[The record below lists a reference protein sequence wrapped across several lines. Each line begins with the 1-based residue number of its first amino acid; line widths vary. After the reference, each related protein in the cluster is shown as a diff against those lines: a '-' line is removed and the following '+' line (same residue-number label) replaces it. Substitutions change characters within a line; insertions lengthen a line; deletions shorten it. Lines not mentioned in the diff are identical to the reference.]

1 MHERL
6 NTVAS
11 TDCGDRRLLRLE
23 RLWIQHF
30 ATYEHTR
37 DEASRANA
45 LALLIRVEEDMA
57 FTPADSARGLAVKL
71 RCCLARE
78 EKEVSRRTW
87 TPLLRSVISDLEN

>member
-1 MHERL
+1 MLDRL
-6 NTVAS
+6 NLVAT

-37 DEASRANA
+37 DEASRAKA
-45 LALLIRVEEDMA
+45 LAQLVRVEEDMT
-57 FTPADSARGLAVKL
+57 FTPADSPRGLAVKL

-78 EKEVSRRTW
+78 EQEVNRRTW
-87 TPLLRSVISDLEN
+87 TPLLRSVVGDLET

>member
-1 MHERL
+1 MLDRL
-6 NTVAS
+6 NTVAT

-37 DEASRANA
+37 DEGARAEA
-45 LALLIRVEEDMA
+45 LALLIKVEEDIA
-57 FTPADSARGLAVKL
+57 FTPADSPRGLAVKL

-78 EKEVSRRTW
+78 EKEVDCRTW
-87 TPLLRSVISDLEN
+87 APLLRSVISDLEN